1 MPPRRFEVR
10 DVDVRLVGD
19 AAVLAVVG
27 DRIDLPIVERVW
39 ALQSKLERSDT
50 TGMLDIIPAYA
61 SLLVRFDPLAIDAAR
76 VMAAV
81 RGAAESDYHKVP
93 RRGRRWTIGVCF
105 GGEHGVDFEHLA
117 HELGMREA
125 RLRGEVCK
133 PDYRVAFLGFLA
145 GFPYLL
151 GLPPALRVRR
161 HSTPRPRVPA
171 GTIAIA
177 GGQCGIYP
185 RQSPGG
191 WQLLGRTMVPMFD
204 PMRESPA
211 LLAPGDAV
219 RFQARETFAATADAD
234 LEMLA

>member
-1 MPPRRFEVR
+1 VR

-27 DRIDLPIVERVW
+27 DRIDLPTVERVW
-39 ALQSKLERSDT
+39 ALRSTLERSDT

-61 SLLVRFDPLAIDAAR
+61 SVLVRFDPLVIDSAR
-76 VMAAV
+76 VIAAL
-81 RGAAESDYHKVP
+81 RGAAEGDYRQAP
-93 RRGRRWTIGVCF
+93 RRRRRWTIGVCF
-105 GGEHGVDFEHLA
+105 GGEHGVDFEQVA

-133 PDYRVAFLGFLA
+133 PEYRVAFLGFLA

-151 GLPPALRVRR
+151 GLPPGLHVRR
-161 HSTPRPRVPA
+161 HTAPRPRVPA

-204 PMRESPA
+204 PLRESPA
-211 LLAPGDAV
+211 LLAPGDAL
-219 RFQARETFAATADAD
+219 RFQERATFEATAVAD

>member
-1 MPPRRFEVR
+1 VR

-27 DRIDLPIVERVW
+27 DRIDLPTVERVW
-39 ALQSKLERSDT
+39 ALRSTLERSDT

-61 SLLVRFDPLAIDAAR
+61 SLLVRFDPLVIDSAR
-76 VMAAV
+76 VIAAL
-81 RGAAESDYHKVP
+81 RGAAEGDYRQAP
-93 RRGRRWTIGVCF
+93 RRRRRWTIGVCF
-105 GGEHGVDFEHLA
+105 GGEHGVDFEQVA

-151 GLPPALRVRR
+151 GLPPGLHVRR
-161 HSTPRPRVPA
+161 HTAPRPRVPA

-204 PMRESPA
+204 PLRESPA
-211 LLAPGDAV
+211 LLAPGDAL
-219 RFQARETFAATADAD
+219 RFQERATFEATAVAD